1 MTAQPL
7 PGSFAPAPDAAATP
21 DADAIIQRL
30 EARLARERQARLA
43 AEEIAEKGLRD
54 LYVSRNRLELLY
66 RIVNIANETDD
77 PLTAIGDAVR
87 EICLGSGWAFGHAL
101 ALAGEQADAGLKST
115 GRWFAQM
122 PDQLFPFL
130 HASQHRVFVPDSS
143 LVGRLLRERRPC
155 WTGDLSGDSG
165 FTRAAAARRC
175 GLAGAVIVP
184 VLVGSELVAG
194 MEFYLA
200 DAQPPDDEWLE
211 LLAQAGVQIG
221 RVFQREQHARQLIDN
236 ATRDP
241 LTRLPNRGCFE
252 DRLRTGFAAART
264 GEPGRIAVLFI
275 DLDGFKLVNDTL
287 GHPAGD
293 ALIKAVAA
301 RLGDVAARVGA
312 EPGMD
317 DLLLARLGGDEFVL
331 MAQGDGIAA
340 RAEAMAAAVHDALAP
355 RHLIAGTEVRTM
367 ASIGIAIDDGRS
379 SDAAE
384 LIRDADIAMF
394 AAKSKGAGRTALFTA
409 AMRAEAVERFAIET
423 DLRAALED
431 EAFELHY
438 QPIVTLA
445 DREVVAFE
453 ALLRWRRAD
462 GRLEMPDSF
471 IPAAEKNGL
480 IVAIGT
486 WVLREACRTAARWRG
501 QLGTRRFH
509 LSVNIA
515 PQQFQQPNFVDQL
528 CAILLETGADA
539 RDICLELTE
548 SAAMVNPAH
557 AAATV
562 ARLRQ
567 LGLGVSVDDFGTGYS
582 ALAHLQHMPVD
593 TLKIDRSF
601 ITAQQAGNADWA
613 IVGAMAQLAEAM
625 QLNVVVEGIESD
637 YQLGEL
643 ERMGCGYGQ
652 GWLFG
657 KPMAEA
663 DAYRMIA
670 DGTADPG
677 APAPGP
683 DQG

>member
-1 MTAQPL
+1 MTAQPI
-7 PGSFAPAPDAAATP
+7 PGSFAPARDPDMV
-21 DADAIIQRL
+21 IRRL

-43 AEEIAEKGLRD
+43 AEAIAEKGLRD

-66 RIVNIANETDD
+66 RIVHIANETDD

-87 EICLGSGWAFGHAL
+87 EICLGAGWAFGHAL
-101 ALAGEQADAGLKST
+101 ALAGARPEDGLRST

-130 HASQHRVFVPDSS
+130 HASQHRVFGPETS
-143 LVGRLLRERRPC
+143 LVGRLLGDRRPC

-175 GLAGAVIVP
+175 GLAGAVVAP

-194 MEFYLA
+194 MEFFLA
-200 DAQPPDDEWLE
+200 DSQPPDPEWLE

-241 LTRLPNRGCFE
+241 LTRLPNRGYFE
-252 DRLRTGFAAART
+252 QRLHAAFAAAHAS
-264 GEPGRIAVLFI
+264 GPGRVAVLFI

-301 RLGDVAARVGA
+301 RLGDVTSRLAA
-312 EPGMD
+312 EPGIG

-331 MAQGDGIAA
+331 MVAGDGIAV
-340 RAEAMAAAVHDALAP
+340 RAEAMAAAVHEALAP

-367 ASIGIAIDDGRS
+367 GSIGIAIDDGRS
-379 SDAAE
+379 TDPAD

-409 AMRAEAVERFAIET
+409 AMHAEAVRRFEIET
-423 DLRAALED
+423 DLRAAIED

-445 DREVVAFE
+445 DRAVVAFE

-462 GRLEMPDSF
+462 GRLEMPDAF

-486 WVLREACRTAARWRG
+486 WVLREACRTAARWRA
-501 QLGTRRFH
+501 QLGGRHFH

-515 PQQFQQPNFVDQL
+515 PQQFQQPNFTDQL
-528 CAILLETGADA
+528 CAILLETGADP
-539 RDICLELTE
+539 RNICLELTE

-567 LGLGVSVDDFGTGYS
+567 LGLRVSVDDFGTGYS

-613 IVGAMAQLAEAM
+613 IVGAMTQLAEAL

-657 KPMAEA
+657 RPMAEA

-670 DGTADPG
+670 ASADGTRAEGAGPADG
-677 APAPGP
+677 A
-683 DQG
+683 DQS